1 MIYLNNDNAK
11 QQVSKHILKIN
22 TDLVTQSI
30 VLIHSTIS
38 IFYEIL
44 NENNDHTF

>member
-1 MIYLNNDNAK
+1 MNNDNAQ
-11 QQVSKHILKIN
+11 QQVSKHIFKIN

-30 VLIHSTIS
+30 LWIHSTIS
-38 IFYEIL
+38 IFYKIL